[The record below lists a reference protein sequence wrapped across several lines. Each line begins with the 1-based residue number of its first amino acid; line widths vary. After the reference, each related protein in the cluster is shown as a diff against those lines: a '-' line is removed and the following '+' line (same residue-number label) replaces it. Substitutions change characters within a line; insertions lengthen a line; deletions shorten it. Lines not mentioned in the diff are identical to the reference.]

1 VDIKSV
7 DDETK
12 VVALPMQM
20 LDRKPRDKP
29 VLMVEE
35 QPIEYEA

>member
-1 VDIKSV
+1 MDIKSV

-12 VVALPMQM
+12 VVALAMQM
-20 LDRKPRDKP
+20 LDRKRSDEP

>member
-1 VDIKSV
+1 
-7 DDETK
+7 
-12 VVALPMQM
+12 MQNHRRDRQTM
-20 LDRKPRDKP
+20 LDGKPSEEP